1 MKTSDC
7 ANMNVSSRLPLH
19 LPLKVGRFERE
30 KMQAAVTA
38 AIVRFKGCEGRVAQ
52 ARAVEKFPTA
62 FHCAAIGQLSA
73 RAGHSLALPPAA
85 VGGEIGRH
93 VAGIAPSGIDA
104 RRQRAIWQPKAG
116 QMKT

>member
-30 KMQAAVTA
+30 KMEAAGTA

-62 FHCAAIGQLSA
+62 FDCAAIGQLHGQATRCPSP
-73 RAGHSLALPPAA
+73 LLQW
-85 VGGEIGRH
+85 GGEIGRH

>member
-7 ANMNVSSRLPLH
+7 ANINVSSRLPLH

-62 FHCAAIGQLSA
+62 FDCAAIGQLS
-73 RAGHSLALPPAA
+73 LPPAA

>member
-7 ANMNVSSRLPLH
+7 ANINVSSRLPLH

-30 KMQAAVTA
+30 KIEAAVTA

-62 FHCAAIGQLSA
+62 FHCAAIGQLHGQATRWPSP
-73 RAGHSLALPPAA
+73 LLQW
-85 VGGEIGRH
+85 GER
-93 VAGIAPSGIDA
+93 
-104 RRQRAIWQPKAG
+104 
-116 QMKT
+116 